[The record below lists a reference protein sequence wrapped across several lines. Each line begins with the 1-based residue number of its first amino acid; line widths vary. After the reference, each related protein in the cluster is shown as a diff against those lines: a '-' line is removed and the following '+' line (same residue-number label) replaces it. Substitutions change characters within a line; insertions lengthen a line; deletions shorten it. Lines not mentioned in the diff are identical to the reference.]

1 MQDKHYDVVIV
12 GAGVIGCAIAY
23 YAARA
28 GMRVAILDRGGV
40 AGEASQAGAGLIA
53 PLPSAVEYHEPPD
66 QRFAF
71 AALQCYDGLDQ
82 ELRNETGIDIEFI
95 NAPTLRM
102 AFDEQDVARLQLLQR
117 TYEHQLPG
125 LQWLDRSAAREIEPL
140 LPETVLGA
148 LLSPRERSVQVA
160 PLTLAFARGAV
171 LHGADLFEG
180 RPAEQLIRQDKRVVG
195 IETTQGPVHADA
207 TVLAA
212 GAWMARWHAPTATP
226 PLFPVK
232 GQIMAVQPPSTQI
245 LRHSF
250 QAVDVGVILPKLD
263 GSVYVGATIEHAG
276 FDKTVTAEGLSKLL
290 AILEKMAPALKGARF
305 LRAWT
310 GLRPGSA
317 DGLPLIG
324 PCQSVQGLWVASGHY
339 REGILLGPLTGQ
351 VLVELLQGHSA
362 PYGLDIALFDPDRF
376 GGWDR
381 AATSG

>member
-1 MQDKHYDVVIV
+1 MPDKHYDVVIV

-28 GMRVAILDRGGV
+28 GMRVAILDRGSV

-53 PLPSAVEYHEPPD
+53 PLPSTAGDEPLPL
-66 QRFAF
+66 QRFSF

-82 ELRNETGIDIEFI
+82 ELRGETGIDIELI
-95 NAPTLRM
+95 NAPTLRP
-102 AFDEQDVARLQLLQR
+102 AFDEQDVARLQWLQR
-117 TYEHQLPG
+117 TYEHELPG
-125 LQWLDRSAAREIEPL
+125 LQWLDRSTAREIESL
-140 LPETVLGA
+140 LPETALGA
-148 LLSPRERSVQVA
+148 LLSPRERSVQVT

-171 LHGADLFEG
+171 LYGADLFEG
-180 RPAEQLIRQDKRVVG
+180 RSAEQLIRQGKRVVG
-195 IETTQGPVHADA
+195 IETMQGPVYADA
-207 TVLAA
+207 IVLAA
-212 GAWMARWHAPTATP
+212 GAWMARWHTPTVTP

-232 GQIMAVQPPSTQI
+232 GQIMAVQASSTQI

-250 QAVDVGVILPKLD
+250 QAAEIGVILPKLD
-263 GSVYVGATIEHAG
+263 GSIYVGATIEHAG
-276 FDKTVTAEGLSKLL
+276 FDKTVTVEGLSRLL
-290 AILEKMAPALKGARF
+290 AILEKLAPALKGARF

-351 VLVELLQGHSA
+351 VLAELLQGHPA
-362 PYGLDIALFDPDRF
+362 PYDLDLAAFDPDRF

-381 AATSG
+381 TVINE